1 MEESEVVSS
10 VRKDAGGYNSSSK
23 KPDIRKF
30 WSSDAGGTNDR
41 QGKLD
46 KGNLRN
52 SGPDI
57 QRRYVSN

>member
-30 WSSDAGGTNDR
+30 LSSDAGGTNDR
-41 QGKLD
+41 QGNWTR
-46 KGNLRN
+46 GT
-52 SGPDI
+52 
-57 QRRYVSN
+57 